1 MRKGYVL
8 KIVILLFLTLTFFGN
23 SIVSKAEYSQGLS
36 SGNDKGNKLMNGW
49 LSIYGSR
56 NDNGMVCFSWTWY
69 QPADG
74 TAAVYYEKQSS
85 GEICRHTSQ
94 GNSTKIW
101 MEKNRIYRVAIWYGK
116 PSLLR
121 GVSRS
126 KIPENAWRY
135 FYIGS
140 DGRIVQ
146 STEDEFNRRAPV
158 RTCSTPPA
166 AAPAPTPKARPRRPK
181 PTVTP
186 KPTKVPD
193 YSWHLRFTGINNSE
207 NDNHTFS
214 NILRVGENV
223 YFHARLTG
231 GAPGETILPYYEI
244 SMNGEIIESSAF
256 SCDFGDN
263 SDIWVRNTPFRYGTL
278 SVRIFYYANN
288 GNGREVEL
296 GRTNAYI
303 EGREDSTQTEI
314 ARGWIRSCDVYFNQ
328 YGNLCFDLTNHSSA
342 GKAIIWFSRN
352 ESDAKMTQGTITGG
366 QIIWDSPVPG
376 RIYEYAIWCGSYE
389 YSQDAAALS
398 ESQIPALAWMKLYV
412 TEDRQVVIISSDV
425 AIHIRDNE

>member
-1 MRKGYVL
+1 MRKHHVS
-8 KIVILLFLTLTFFGN
+8 KIIMLLCLTL
-23 SIVSKAEYSQGLS
+23 IVLAGGSADCKAADFHGLS
-36 SGNDKGNKLMNGW
+36 SGNSVDNGLINGW
-49 LSIYGSR
+49 LSTYDSR
-56 NDNGMVCFSWTWY
+56 NDDGMVCFSWAWY

-85 GEICRHTSQ
+85 GEIYRHTSR

-121 GVSRS
+121 EVCRS
-126 KIPENAWRY
+126 TIPENAWRY

-140 DGRIVQ
+140 DGNVVQ
-146 STEDEFNRRAPV
+146 TTREEYNRRTPV

-166 AAPAPTPKARPRRPK
+166 AAPTPTPNARPRRPK

-214 NILRVGENV
+214 NKLRVGDNV

-244 SMNGEIIESSAF
+244 SMNGEIVESSAF
-256 SCDFGDN
+256 SCEFGDN

-278 SVRIFYYANN
+278 SIRIFYYDNN
-288 GNGREVEL
+288 GNYL
-296 GRTNAYI
+296 GSS
-303 EGREDSTQTEI
+303 D
-314 ARGWIRSCDVYFNQ
+314 DFN
-328 YGNLCFDLTNHSSA
+328 S
-342 GKAIIWFSRN
+342 GKIWF
-352 ESDAKMTQGTITGG
+352 T
-366 QIIWDSPVPG
+366 DSN
-376 RIYEYAIWCGSYE
+376 
-389 YSQDAAALS
+389 
-398 ESQIPALAWMKLYV
+398 
-412 TEDRQVVIISSDV
+412 SSD
-425 AIHIRDNE
+425 